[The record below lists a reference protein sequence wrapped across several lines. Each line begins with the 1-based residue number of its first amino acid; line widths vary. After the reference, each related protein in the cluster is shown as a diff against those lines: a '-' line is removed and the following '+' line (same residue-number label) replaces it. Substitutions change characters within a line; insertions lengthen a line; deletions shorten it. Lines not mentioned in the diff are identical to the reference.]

1 MTLARPAY
9 ARSALAALAA
19 TALLVA
25 TPGASAQSRT
35 SLLHDA
41 LKLSPQQEPA
51 WRAFLASSQPS
62 PQQQAQAQATARL
75 APTLPTPR
83 RLALI
88 RSQMQSDIAAFDRT
102 AQAVQAFYGQL
113 SPDQQAAFDRET
125 RAQPQDGARR

>member
-1 MTLARPAY
+1 MTRP
-9 ARSALAALAA
+9 RSLPAALAA
-19 TALLVA
+19 TVLLA
-25 TPGASAQSRT
+25 AASAAASGASAQSRT
-35 SLLHDA
+35 TLLHDA

-51 WRAFLASSQPS
+51 WRAFLLSSQPN

-102 AQAVQAFYGQL
+102 AQAVQVFYGQL